1 MKISKET
8 LIVLK
13 NFAAINNSLA
23 VTEPQT
29 IFTAAPGGSLHAIFD
44 TKEKFPKFGIYEM
57 SELLAIISLFD
68 LDNTDFDFQE
78 THVVITFERNRVVYA
93 YMDPDILPVMDVLE
107 DSSQDYKT
115 VDGFDGS
122 FDLTATEIGNL
133 QKASNIMNLEYI
145 IVKMKE
151 GKGIISLIPEGAN
164 HQKDTASSFD
174 MKIKG
179 EGKIYVKLRV
189 ENLQIIP
196 GNYKVSVIN
205 KMSMKFQ
212 HDKLPLFYF
221 AMSQTK

>member
-23 VTEPQT
+23 VIEPQT

-44 TKEKFPKFGIYEM
+44 TKETFPKFGIYEM

-68 LDNTDFDFQE
+68 LDNTDFDFQD

-107 DSSQDYKT
+107 SGSADYKS
-115 VDGFDGS
+115 VEGFDGS
-122 FDLTATEIGNL
+122 FKLTTTEISNL
-133 QKASNIMNLEYI
+133 QKASNIMKLEYI
-145 IVKMKE
+145 VVKMKE
-151 GKGIISLIPEGAN
+151 GKGIISLIPEGATP
-164 HQKDTASSFD
+164 KETASSFD

-196 GNYKVSVIN
+196 GNYEISVIN

-212 HDKLPLFYF
+212 HDTLPLFYF